1 MPQPSNPEIV
11 PKLEKKAGA
20 SLPRPNSPT
29 ETYQR
34 ALVEAENNLRF
45 SLGRYLHDSPQ
56 QQLQAALQL
65 LRQQAEMLESDPA
78 QAHRQLAETNRQL
91 MELLNQA
98 DSELSLVRREM
109 LPADPRSGT
118 LRMSLESYI
127 LEDFPRLHPDA
138 PFQLDYRLDELVAV
152 YDDPEYEK
160 ARPEAN
166 SEKMLISLFIR
177 EGLKNAYKHSQASR
191 VDLSGKIIFY
201 HGQRALPLEPG
212 PAPAEGYYL
221 RLAVKDNGCGFDL
234 RRMEGLEQ
242 SGRHRSFLDFEAR
255 ARLLGGFSRLRSVV
269 GKGTLWEIY
278 LPISPALAQPCDPHA
293 A

>member
-1 MPQPSNPEIV
+1 MPQPRNPEIV
-11 PKLEKKAGA
+11 SKLENKDC
-20 SLPRPNSPT
+20 SDLPRSTFQT
-29 ETYQR
+29 EAYRR
-34 ALVEAENNLRF
+34 ALAEAENNLRF
-45 SLGRYLHDSPQ
+45 SIGRYLHDTPQ

-65 LRQQAEMLESDPA
+65 LRQQAELLETDPA
-78 QAHRQLAETNRQL
+78 QAQHQLAETNRQL
-91 MELLNQA
+91 TELLNQA
-98 DSELSLVRREM
+98 DSELSLLRREM

-138 PFQLDYRLDELVAV
+138 TFRLNYRLDELVAV
-152 YDDPEYEK
+152 YDGPEYEK
-160 ARPEAN
+160 ARPEAT

-177 EGLKNAYKHSQASR
+177 EGLKNAYKHSQARR
-191 VDLSGKIIFY
+191 VELSGKIVFY
-201 HGQRALPLEPG
+201 KPQADFSGELG
-212 PAPAEGYYL
+212 MAPAEGYYL

-234 RRMEGLEQ
+234 RRLEGLEQ

-278 LPISPALAQPCDPHA
+278 LPLPPALAQTLNVHA